1 MKKNALYFGI
11 AALALLV
18 VSCSKGHEIDTLD
31 NQERVTMIDPWTA
44 IDQSPYVIMEKG
56 EGVPIIADL
65 GQTKA
70 SMVVNSTYAKVQWSE
85 NDSFIMLGWND
96 YSQVFKVAEYAT
108 NTSGER
114 VNFTTLY
121 QTPPAPQHSIFG
133 PSASSIKPGHD
144 SDGDFFGFNI
154 PVIQT
159 AVAGK
164 VKDEYLYSYAQTHFT
179 GSDIDLDDTHHAT
192 FKSVLAFVRIRMTGN
207 VVSSVKSI
215 TLRGVSSLAGDCVMV
230 PSSDGT
236 PFLTFSRQFVG
247 DVPSPVVT
255 LTGTFAANTDYY
267 FAVAPGAQSS
277 ISLVFSDD
285 NGHSI
290 TKVASNSVTFSRGA
304 INDIPTIDLGDSF
317 TDTEMATIKWN
328 TATAGA
334 AKPVTIAVIPD
345 GFTAGEMSKYE
356 TLANAAMLALFNVEP
371 FKTYKNYFNVYIL
384 KVASN
389 ESGARISDGT
399 LEEQNRDCYFESTW
413 GKTDYDNMAANEAII
428 SSFVSTKCPDITGGL
443 HTINEV
449 PILVIINDARY
460 GGRCHTSS
468 TGFSYCLAPYT
479 YEGGG
484 ISWSYPANEAVSDS
498 NPNQGYH
505 PTPVARFTEVGSNSG
520 NWLNTMVHE
529 FGGHCFSRLA
539 DEYWEGTIDK
549 GAASYIDTHRWDNPP
564 YYGVAYGL
572 NVSATYANPGYD
584 DPGKGD
590 PYIKEGWQHLLDK
603 AATLSNTDIRKA
615 RIGRFQGGGVS
626 ILNRWRSERISC
638 MIDNRFYFS
647 TFQRELIV
655 KRIMTL
661 AGESF
666 NFDSFWNNDVAVDPV
681 RDVVSS
687 PVMGLTDPVP
697 PRPMPLLPPPVFH
710 TDW

>member
-1 MKKNALYFGI
+1 MKKKCSFVL
-11 AALALLV
+11 LAVIPLLFF
-18 VSCSKGHEIDTLD
+18 SCSKQGFV
-31 NQERVTMIDPWTA
+31 QEPEEPVSSVIDPWLANPVSEFKTEPGTPVTLSA
-44 IDQSPYVIMEKG
+44 GTMATKTHIDE
-56 EGVPIIADL
+56 
-65 GQTKA
+65 
-70 SMVVNSTYAKVQWSE
+70 NAKVIWDAGDQFEMYCHTGGFWYKEIFS
-85 NDSFIMLGWND
+85 
-96 YSQVFKVAEYAT
+96 
-108 NTSGER
+108 TSTAGER
-114 VNFTTLY
+114 VNFTTASGGVPSSVKAY
-121 QTPPAPQHSIFG
+121 SFYAPLSVKEGGDHVWRTSDENWGFG
-133 PSASSIKPGHD
+133 LK
-144 SDGDFFGFNI
+144 I
-154 PVIQT
+154 PTKQT
-159 AVAGK
+159 ATENGVARG
-164 VKDEYLYSYAQTHFT
+164 LNFSYAQSADK
-179 GSDIDLDDTHHAT
+179 SDNLY
-192 FKSVLAFVRIRMTGN
+192 FRNMLALVRIRMKGSI
-207 VVSSVKSI
+207 VSSVKSV
-215 TLRGVSSLAGDCVMV
+215 TLQGATNLAGDCVMI
-230 PSSDGT
+230 PAADGT
-236 PFLTFSRQFVG
+236 PMITFSKDFSG
-247 DVPSPVVT
+247 DVSSRSVT
-255 LTGTFAANTDYY
+255 LTGTFEAEKDYY
-267 FAVAPGAQSS
+267 FAVAPSEQASF
-277 ISLVFSDD
+277 SLIFSDGSG
-285 NGHSI
+285 NST
-290 TKVASNSVTFSRGA
+290 TKIATKPVTFVRGA
-304 INDIPTIDLGDSF
+304 INTIPEINLGDAF
-317 TDTEMATIKWN
+317 TDSTPDMSTIKW
-328 TATAGA
+328 TSASAGA

-345 GFTAGEMSKYE
+345 GFTASEMKKYE
-356 TLANAAMLALFNVEP
+356 MLAYSAMNTLFNVEP

-399 LEEQNRDCYFESTW
+399 LAEQTRDCYFESTW

-460 GGRCHTSS
+460 GGRCHAYSS
-468 TGFSYCLAPYT
+468 GFSYCMAPYT

-484 ISWSYPANEAVSDS
+484 LSWSYPDYEAVSDS
-498 NPNQGYH
+498 DPSLGAQ
-505 PTPVARFTEVGSNSG
+505 PTPADRLAEVGSNSG
-520 NWLNTMVHE
+520 NWLNTMLHE
-529 FGGHCFSRLA
+529 FGGHCFSRLS
-539 DEYWEGTIDK
+539 DEYWDVVDK

-564 YYGVAYGL
+564 YNGVAYGL

-584 DPGKGD
+584 NPGIGD
-590 PYIKEGWQHLLDK
+590 SYIKEGWQHLLDK
-603 AATLSNTDIRKA
+603 AATLPNTDIRKA